1 MIRSADDRIFVA
13 EIDKNVVGM
22 CSVQILIST
31 AEGGKVGLVEDVVV
45 SKNYQGHGV
54 GRTLMSAIDNY
65 AKELGLSRLQLL
77 ADKNN
82 HLAIGFYKNIGW
94 GNTNL
99 ICLRR

>member
-1 MIRSADDRIFVA
+1 
-13 EIDKNVVGM
+13 M

-31 AEGGKVGLVEDVVV
+31 AKGGKVGLVEDVVV

-77 ADKNN
+77 ADTDN
-82 HLAIGFYKNIGW
+82 HPAIGFYTNMGW
-94 GNTNL
+94 VHTNL
-99 ICLRR
+99 ICLRKQ